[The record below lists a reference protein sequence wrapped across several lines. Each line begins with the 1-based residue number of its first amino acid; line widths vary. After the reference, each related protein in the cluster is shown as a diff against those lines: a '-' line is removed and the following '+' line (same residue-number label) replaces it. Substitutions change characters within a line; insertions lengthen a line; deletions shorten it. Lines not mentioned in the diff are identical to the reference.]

1 MILFFIKL
9 ALISTFFY
17 LVISIILYLH
27 FLYKNKKS
35 KKANNSLPQTSN
47 SISLTSYLQ
56 NHKSNTSQE
65 LFLKYVNLAKNS
77 LENGNFKLA
86 IFYYDKAIELKSSEP
101 FCFNNRAHCK
111 SQINDYQGAIEDYS
125 KAINLNGNKSIYFA
139 NRGITYLEWGKKD
152 EAIKDWETAALLGS
166 KEAKK
171 WLSQIG
177 HYKGDWQEFENI
189 IIQEGIN
196 KLYHFTD
203 RSNLNSIKKYGGLF
217 SWYTCEIK
225 GIHIPV
231 PGGNELSRDLDNR
244 RNIQDYVRLSFN
256 KNQPML
262 YVAKKEG
269 RILKPVFLEISPE
282 VILFKDTLF
291 SDENAT
297 ASSAIIGSE
306 LEDFQRINFK
316 FAKSGEWSDEL
327 EKKYVQAEVLVK
339 SHIPIK
345 FIKNL

>member
-1 MILFFIKL
+1 MESIIIIAIVFYVIWLFSKQEKKQKSEINYQPSNTQNVSLSKRNIEKTETLEYLFSRYVKL
-9 ALISTFFY
+9 A
-17 LVISIILYLH
+17 
-27 FLYKNKKS
+27 KM
-35 KKANNSLPQTSN
+35 
-47 SISLTSYLQ
+47 
-56 NHKSNTSQE
+56 E
-65 LFLKYVNLAKNS
+65 MDE
-77 LENGNFKLA
+77 ENFEKA
-86 IFYYDKAIELKSSEP
+86 IFYYNKAIEINSSES

-111 SQINDYQGAIEDYS
+111 LQIKDFSGAIRDYS
-125 KAINLNGNKSIYFA
+125 TAIKINSNKSLYYA
-139 NRGITYLEWGKKD
+139 NRGMTFWEWGKKD

-177 HYKGDWQEFENI
+177 HYKEDWQEFENI

-196 KLYHFTD
+196 RLYHFTD
-203 RSNLNSIKKYGGLF
+203 RSNLDSIIKYGGLF

-225 GIHIPV
+225 GINIPV
-231 PGGNELSRDLDNR
+231 PGGNELSRDLDIR
-244 RNIQDYVRLSFN
+244 KNIQDYVRLSFN
-256 KNQPML
+256 KKQPML
-262 YVAKKEG
+262 YVAQREG
-269 RILKPVFLEISPE
+269 RIINPFFLEISPE
-282 VILFKDTLF
+282 VIFFKNTLF

-297 ASSAIIGSE
+297 ANSAIIGGK